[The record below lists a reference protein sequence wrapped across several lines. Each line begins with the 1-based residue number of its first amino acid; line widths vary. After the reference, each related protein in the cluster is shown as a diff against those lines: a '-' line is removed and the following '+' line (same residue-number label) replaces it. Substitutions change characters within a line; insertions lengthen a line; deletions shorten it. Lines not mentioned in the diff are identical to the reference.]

1 MVIVADMV
9 QINGNST
16 FGNNYS
22 SLSSSNYFAPTSTGG
37 GLAE

>member
-9 QINGNST
+9 QINGNSI

-22 SLSSSNYFAPTSTGG
+22 SLGSANYFAPQSTGG